1 MSELMV
7 TASFMGGMKVWDMIR
22 KAAPIRT
29 SFRIE

>member
-1 MSELMV
+1 MGAPG
-7 TASFMGGMKVWDMIR
+7 TAEEHLCPVWDMIR